1 MSILT
6 PMPVMQ
12 FFDDNG
18 DPLSGGKLYTYEA
31 GTTTPLATYTD
42 ETGGTANTNPVIL
55 DSAGRANIW
64 LVTTDLYYWELEDSN
79 GNQIWTADNIGQVSG
94 APGVAAD
101 VVGPASSTDNAIVRF
116 DGVTGK
122 LIQNSSVT
130 ISDAG
135 AVSASSLALTTALS
149 VANGGTGATTSTAA
163 RTNLGL
169 GNLATKGNADYGDI
183 TVSGATSDVWTI
195 DAGVVSR
202 TKIADGA
209 VNGAKLSGAQ
219 SGDAP
224 VYGVRTWVSFDGTG
238 AGGTRTIRGSG
249 NVTSVTDNSVGNYTI
264 NFTTALPD
272 ANYALAGSCGGAG
285 GSSTAGGMTVNLPSN
300 FSGTYI
306 LNAVQILTTDATGG
320 VQDRPIVNVMIVR

>member
-18 DPLSGGKLYTYEA
+18 DPLSGGKVYTYEA

-64 LVTTDLYYWELEDSN
+64 LATTDLYYWELEDAD
-79 GNQIWTADNIGQVSG
+79 GNQIWTADNIGTVSG
-94 APGVAAD
+94 TAD
-101 VVGPASSTDNAIVRF
+101 VSGPASSTDNAVVRF

-122 LIQNSSVT
+122 IIQNSSVT

-135 AVSASSLALTTALS
+135 AVSAASLSLTTALS
-149 VANGGTGATTSTAA
+149 VANGGTGSTTAAGA

-169 GNLATKGNADYGDI
+169 GNLAVLGNGDYGDI
-183 TVSGATSDVWTI
+183 TVSGASSGTWTI
-195 DAGVVSR
+195 DNNAVTR
-202 TKIADGA
+202 TKIINGA
-209 VNGAKLSGAQ
+209 VDGTKLSGAQ
-219 SGDAP
+219 TGTAP

-238 AGGTRTIRGSG
+238 AGATRTIRGSG
-249 NVTSVTDNSVGNYTI
+249 NVTSVTDNATGNYTI
-264 NFTTALPD
+264 NFTEALPD
-272 ANYALAGSCGGAG
+272 ANYAVAGICGGAG
-285 GSSTAGGMTVNLPSN
+285 GTSTSNDVLVAFPSS

-306 LNAVQILTTDATGG
+306 LNALQILTMNAGSGQT
-320 VQDRPIVNVMIVR
+320 DRPYVSVIIVR

>member
-18 DPLSGGKLYTYEA
+18 DPLSGGKVYTYEA

-64 LVTTDLYYWELEDSN
+64 LATTDLYYWEVEDSA
-79 GNQIWTADNIGQVSG
+79 GSQIWTADNIGTVSG
-94 APGVAAD
+94 TAD
-101 VVGPASSTDNAIVRF
+101 VSGPASSTDNAVVRF

-122 LIQNSSVT
+122 VIQNSTVT

-135 AVSASSLALTTALS
+135 AVSAASLALTTALS
-149 VANGGTGATTSTAA
+149 VANGGTGSTTASGA

-169 GNLATKGNADYGDI
+169 GNLAVLGNGDFGDI
-183 TVSGATSDVWTI
+183 TVSGTNSDVWTI
-195 DAGVVSR
+195 DNDAVTR
-202 TKIADGA
+202 AKI
-209 VNGAKLSGAQ
+209 VNNAINGEKLSGFQ

-224 VYGVRTWVSFDGTG
+224 VYGIRAWVCFDGTG
-238 AGGTRTIRGSG
+238 AGASRTIRSAG
-249 NVTSVTDNSVGNYTI
+249 NVVSVTDNGTGDYTI
-264 NFTTALPD
+264 NFDVAMPD
-272 ANYALAGSCGGAG
+272 ANYALAGICGGAG
-285 GSSTAGGMTVNLPSN
+285 GTSTNGGIVVCTPSSGSPIYTISN
-300 FSGTYI
+300 
-306 LNAVQILTTDATGG
+306 VQIQTFLPGAGTTD
-320 VQDRPIVNVMIVR
+320 RPYVSLWVVR

>member
-12 FFDDNG
+12 FFDNNG
-18 DPLSGGKLYTYEA
+18 DPLAGGRLYTYEA

-64 LVTTDLYYWELEDSN
+64 LATTDLYYWELEDSA
-79 GNQIWTADNIGQVSG
+79 GNQIWTADNIGTVSG
-94 APGVAAD
+94 TAD
-101 VVGPASSTDNAIVRF
+101 VSGPASSTDNAVVRF

-122 LIQNSSVT
+122 VIQNSTVT

-135 AVSASSLALTTALS
+135 AVSAASLALTTPLS
-149 VANGGTGATTSTAA
+149 IANGGTGSTTASGA

-169 GNLATKGNADYGDI
+169 GNLAVLGNADYGDI
-183 TVSGATSDVWTI
+183 TVSGATSNVWTI
-195 DAGVVSR
+195 DNDAVTR
-202 TKIADGA
+202 AKIIDGA

-219 SGDAP
+219 TGDAP
-224 VYGVRTWVSFDGTG
+224 VYGIRAWVSFDGTG

-249 NVTSVTDNSVGNYTI
+249 NVTSVTDNGTGDYTI
-264 NFTTALPD
+264 NFTTAMPD
-272 ANYALAGSCGGAG
+272 ANYAVAGCTGGAG
-285 GSSTAGGMTVNLPSN
+285 GSSTNGGIVVCFPS
-300 FSGTYI
+300 SGSPIYT
-306 LNAVQILTTDATGG
+306 LSAVQIETFLPGG
-320 VQDRPIVNVMIVR
+320 GNTDRPYVSVWVVR